1 MATKRYV
8 YTGLSGPRQIRLLK
22 LHPASNSDEP
32 KLSVD
37 LVHTSVDSAP
47 PFNALSYAWGDPLP
61 RKEIRCSGRVTE
73 IGPSL
78 YGALRRVSL
87 RNTGGQD
94 NWLWADALCINQDDI
109 AEREAQVRIMGEIYA
124 AAEFTL
130 VWLGEDEQITR
141 AFDWLERFSDVYDT
155 LNISGPKDD
164 EQEQMLA
171 ARLSANDN
179 LEARTILRNA
189 FGDETSRGRALQEI
203 WEMLRH
209 PWFTRK
215 WVIQESVKSQSHG
228 LIFLAGEA
236 CMTWW
241 MLSRWLMFLDWSFF
255 SYALFTSSYSWRLE
269 DGECE
274 GKRHWVIM
282 QRARILTSHASSL
295 EEAPLFELLARTIMF
310 KCTKP
315 HDHII
320 ALLGITSDSSVYN
333 DLVDYNSSAQDLY
346 RRVTCSCLNN
356 SRDLR
361 IVWAFYRTLPMDKRL
376 SSSWIPNIHEVAS
389 DFLLSSFSHNPER
402 LANASGST
410 QIEAT
415 STGNVLRIRGRV
427 IDSIEQFGTNMSD
440 LLEWGVNRVHL
451 FGEKQRWVIGR
462 LDCWLEECR
471 TIADSAGVD
480 ELGLR
485 DAILIE
491 TFLDHTSLGNG
502 AMVKECF
509 SRVQQCL
516 KAWLA
521 AEDEAAL
528 RDIWNNAAGEVYTSS
543 QAIVLYLERMFHGR
557 FGRTRD
563 GKIGWMPLVAE
574 EGDQICVFDGMEFPY
589 AIRQKEGPGG
599 NYMLVG
605 ECYISTLMNGEAM
618 EMPDVESVII
628 NIE

>member
-1 MATKRYV
+1 MATETYV
-8 YTGLSGPRQIRLLK
+8 YTRLSGPRQIRLLK
-22 LHPASNSDEP
+22 IHPASSSDDPE
-32 KLSVD
+32 LSVD

-61 RKEIRCSGRVTE
+61 RNEIRCSGRVTE

-78 YGALRRVSL
+78 YAALRRVSHI
-87 RNTGGQD
+87 GEED
-94 NWLWADALCINQDDI
+94 NWLWADALCINQDDN
-109 AEREAQVRIMGEIYA
+109 AEREAQVRIMGDIYA
-124 AAEFTL
+124 AADSTFI
-130 VWLGEDEQITR
+130 WLGEDEHIAG
-141 AFDWLERFSDVYDT
+141 AFYWLERFSDVYDT
-155 LNISGPKDD
+155 LDTSCPTDD
-164 EQEQMLA
+164 EQGQMMRD
-171 ARLSANDN
+171 RLSADDN
-179 LEARTILRNA
+179 REVRAILRRA
-189 FGDETSRGRALQEI
+189 FGDESRQSRAFRKI
-203 WEMLRH
+203 WKMLRH

-215 WVIQESVKSQSHG
+215 WVIQESVKSQNHG

-236 CMTWW
+236 MMTWW
-241 MLSRWLMFLDWSFF
+241 WLSRWLMFLDWSYF
-255 SYALFTSSYSWRLE
+255 SYDLFISSDSWGLE
-269 DGECE
+269 NGECE
-274 GKRHWVIM
+274 GNCRWVM
-282 QRARILTSHASSL
+282 MSQARLLTTGDL
-295 EEAPLFELLARTIMF
+295 EEASLVELLALTIMF

-320 ALLGITSDSSVYN
+320 ALLGIASDSSVYN
-333 DLVDYNSSAQDLY
+333 DLVDYDSSVQDLY
-346 RRVTCSCLNN
+346 RRLTCSCLNN

-361 IVWAFYRTLPMDKRL
+361 IVWSLYRALPMDKRL

-389 DFLLSSFSHNPER
+389 DFMLSGFSHNPER

-415 STGNVLRIRGRV
+415 TTGNVLRIRGRV
-427 IDSIEQFGTNMSD
+427 IDSIEQLGTNISD
-440 LLEWGVNRVHL
+440 LPKLGPNRAHRSR
-451 FGEKQRWVIGR
+451 EKLRRVAGR

-471 TIADSAGVD
+471 TIAESAGVD

-491 TFLDHTSLGNG
+491 TFLEHTLLGKG
-502 AMVKECF
+502 AMVKKCF
-509 SRVQQCL
+509 FTFKQYL

-521 AEDEAAL
+521 AEDEAAYQ
-528 RDIWNNAAGEVYTSS
+528 DIWNNTAREVHTSLH
-543 QAIVLYLERMFHGR
+543 AIVLYLKRMFHGR

-563 GKIGWMPLVAE
+563 GKTGWMPLVAE

-599 NYMLVG
+599 KYMLVG